1 MSNKRHIAC
10 AVLVGLAV
18 FFLIMIKFHVAT
30 QPKRARLQPQVDRS
44 VAENSSDAVVSCP
57 SAGTYAGE
65 VGIFAKNLST
75 GQVFTLNPDKI
86 FAAAST
92 IKVPVSIVV
101 YEHFYEQ
108 ADADARRTYD
118 TGIELMMTVSENEYF
133 ADFLDEI
140 EEKIGPATIREHFSH
155 IGLRHTTIRDPKS
168 KQDYGYSNVTTARD
182 MGSVFEQLYRGKLLN
197 REKTEFMLQ
206 ALANTIFGDELA
218 RYMKGRRVIHKIGE
232 LDNVLADVGIVE
244 GEKAAILLSIFIETE
259 LSADFASDYIATTAA
274 CLFTA
279 LSGEPPSAVAGGDG
293 PQYD

>member
-1 MSNKRHIAC
+1 M
-10 AVLVGLAV
+10 V
-18 FFLIMIKFHVAT
+18 KFHFAL
-30 QPKRARLQPQVDRS
+30 QPKRLRLQQQAVRP
-44 VAENSSDAVVSCP
+44 VAEKESDAVAACP
-57 SAGTYAGE
+57 STRDYAGE

-75 GQVFTLNPDKI
+75 GKVLTLNPDKI

-108 ADADARRTYD
+108 ADANTRRIYD

-140 EEKIGPATIREHFSH
+140 EEKIGPEVIREHFSH
-155 IGLRHTTIRDPKS
+155 IGLRNTTIRDPKA
-168 KQDYGYSNVTTARD
+168 KQEFGYSNVTTARD
-182 MGSVFEQLYRGKLLN
+182 IGNVFEQLYRGKLLN
-197 REKTEFMLQ
+197 PEKTEFMLQ

-218 RYMKGRRVIHKIGE
+218 RFMKGRRVIHKIGE

-244 GEKAAILLSIFIETE
+244 GDQAAILISIFIETE
-259 LSADFASDYIATTAA
+259 LNSDYASDYIATTAA

-279 LSGEPPSAVAGGDG
+279 LSGETPDAPGDG
-293 PQYD
+293 SRYD

>member
-1 MSNKRHIAC
+1 MSNNRHFAC
-10 AVLVGLAV
+10 ALLVGLAV
-18 FFLIMIKFHVAT
+18 LSLVMVKFHVAT
-30 QPKRARLQPQVDRS
+30 QPKRARLHPPIDRS
-44 VAENSSDAVVSCP
+44 LAEKSSDAVGACP

-65 VGIFAKNLST
+65 AGIFAKNLST
-75 GQVFTLNPDKI
+75 GQMLTLNPDKI

-108 ADADARRTYD
+108 ADADARRIYD
-118 TGIELMMTVSENEYF
+118 NGIELMMTVSENEYF

-155 IGLRHTTIRDPKS
+155 IGLRHTTIRDPKA

-182 MGSVFEQLYRGKLLN
+182 MGSVFEQLYHGKLLS
-197 REKTEFMLQ
+197 REKTKFMLQ

-244 GEKAAILLSIFIETE
+244 GDHAAILISIFIETE
-259 LSADFASDYIATTAA
+259 LSADYASNYIATTAA

-279 LSGEPPSAVAGGDG
+279 LSGEPPAAAGGDG